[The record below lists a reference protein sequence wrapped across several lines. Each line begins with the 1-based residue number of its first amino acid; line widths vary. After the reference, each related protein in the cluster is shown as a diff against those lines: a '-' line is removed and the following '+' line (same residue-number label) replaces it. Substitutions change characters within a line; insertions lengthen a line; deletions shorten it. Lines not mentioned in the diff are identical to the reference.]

1 MLKQGF
7 YTLALTSLLTVPALA
22 ANDTSPHPAHDMDT
36 SVPPKASEIEQ
47 QADYQWQKDNQAAP
61 SADGNHPAK
70 KMGESPQKQMKKNKE
85 DYDEKRLESEAVG
98 NVPHPAHRSDN

>member
-7 YTLALTSLLTVPALA
+7 YTLALASFLSAPALA
-22 ANDTSPHPAHDMDT
+22 ANDNSPHPAHDMDT
-36 SVPPKASEIEQ
+36 SVPPKAAEIEQ

-70 KMGESPQKQMKKNKE
+70 KMGESAQKQMKKNKQ
-85 DYDEKRLESEAVG
+85 DYGDKRLESEAAG
-98 NVPHPAHRSDN
+98 NVHHPAHRSDN